1 MRAYREVKLVIYD
14 CDGVMFESR
23 MANLSYYNFIL
34 DKFGEPPI
42 DEKDPLLT
50 HIAHT
55 HTSKQVIDILF
66 KEDTILDEV
75 HKFTSRLDYTPYLQ
89 YMELEPGLI
98 EMLELLKDNYYVAIA
113 TNRGITLQTI
123 LHRFGLEKYFHY
135 SVTSLDVKMPKPYP
149 ECLLKI
155 LDHFQLPKEA
165 ALYIGDSEID
175 LETAKNGGVGFI
187 AYKNSLG
194 TPLKIMTHL
203 ELKGILGL

>member
-1 MRAYREVKLVIYD
+1 MRIYREVKLVIYD

-23 MANLSYYNFIL
+23 RANLAYYNFIL
-34 DKFGEPPI
+34 DKFGGPPI

-55 HTSKQVIDILF
+55 HTGKQVIDILF
-66 KEDTILDEV
+66 KEDTRLDEV
-75 HKFTSRLDYTPYLQ
+75 YKFTSGLDYTPYLQ
-89 YMELEPGLI
+89 YMEIEPGLI
-98 EMLELLKDNYYVAIA
+98 EMLELLKENYYVAIA

-123 LHRFGLEKYFHY
+123 LHRFDLEKYFHY
-135 SVTSLDVKMPKPYP
+135 SVTSLDVKMPKPDP

-155 LDHFQLPKEA
+155 LDHFKLPKEA

-175 LETAKNGGVGFI
+175 METAKNGGVVFI
-187 AYKNSLG
+187 AYKNSMS
-194 TPLKIMTHL
+194 TPLKIMTHP